1 VRYREGRFAPHLI
14 GPSASKCRWK
24 GDFTEYPADRVDE
37 IIDEHGV
44 EEITENK
51 ITDRETLRNEL
62 NTIRDQ
68 NYVTDEGN

>member
-1 VRYREGRFAPHLI
+1 VIL
-14 GPSASKCRWK
+14 
-24 GDFTEYPADRVDE
+24 TEYPADRVDE
-37 IIDEHGV
+37 IIDEHGL